1 MNRQFYLH
9 FETMP
14 KGTSQQKR
22 LNRRTGVF
30 FKSANVA
37 AAEAEFMSQLLPHR
51 PKYPSDKPIKLV
63 VWFAFDTKNKKLWGE
78 DHTKQRVYQVII
90 GDLLDH
96 IEYMRTGE
104 WPM

>member
-1 MNRQFYLH
+1 MTFEIRCSCCGHRSRKFSLENFWKTDPAEQIAKHGWDSFGDAFYC
-9 FETMP
+9 P
-14 KGTSQQKR
+14 KCVKTWASRNG
-22 LNRRTGVF
+22 
-30 FKSANVA
+30 
-37 AAEAEFMSQLLPHR
+37 
-51 PKYPSDKPIKLV
+51 
-63 VWFAFDTKNKKLWGE
+63 KNKKLWGE